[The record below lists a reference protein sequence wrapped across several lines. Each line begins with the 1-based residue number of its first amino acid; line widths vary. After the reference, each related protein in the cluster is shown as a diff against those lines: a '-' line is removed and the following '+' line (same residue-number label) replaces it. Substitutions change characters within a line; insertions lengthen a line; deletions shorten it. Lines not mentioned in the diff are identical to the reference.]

1 VLPPLALNCLIGQYK
16 IRQDSR
22 VQTKEVLS
30 NKYVKRLF
38 IARFISNFGNGMGPI
53 ALAFGI
59 LALPDGSANML
70 GLVLGATTVVFL
82 LMAPFGGVIADKYGR
97 ARMVGV
103 TDMAAGLVLFIQ
115 VAYFATGDVPLAVLL
130 ITNGFFGLMW
140 GIFWPAFSGLMPAV
154 LPEAG
159 LQKGNA
165 LNAFMTNAGVIS
177 GAAVAGLLIEVFGV
191 AFTLAID
198 AASFFIS
205 GLMIFTFRHLTPR
218 AEQTENTMLDDLLHG
233 WKVFLS
239 FRWIVIIVGAF
250 SFIVMCWAAAEN
262 VLGPL
267 IALEHFNGPKSWSFV
282 ISAESAGLIVGSLI
296 AIKIKPK
303 YPMRFLMLSSFTITF
318 YIWSLAKPQSLLMIA
333 FGAFLFGITLDLWG
347 TLWSTALQ
355 RKVPR
360 DSLSRVSSFD
370 AMGSMMFRPVGL
382 AIAAPLSTFFGIENF
397 LQILAA
403 ITVVAI
409 IVPLLDPQVRNM
421 SYEDMSVN
429 RNL

>member
-1 VLPPLALNCLIGQYK
+1 VL
-16 IRQDSR
+16 
-22 VQTKEVLS
+22 TKEVLAH
-30 NKYVKRLF
+30 KYVKRLF

-59 LALPDGSANML
+59 LALPNGSANML
-70 GLVLGATTVVFL
+70 GLVLGTTTVVFL
-82 LMAPFGGVIADKYGR
+82 IMAPFGGVIADKYGR
-97 ARMVGV
+97 ARMVGL
-103 TDMAAGLVLFIQ
+103 TDMAAGLVLLIQ
-115 VAYFATGDVPLAVLL
+115 VAYFATGDVPIAVLL

-165 LNAFMTNAGVIS
+165 LNAFMTNAGVIL
-177 GAAVAGLLIEVFGV
+177 GAAAAGLLIDVFGM

-205 GLMIFTFRHLTPR
+205 GFMIFTFRHLTPR
-218 AEQTENTMLDDLLHG
+218 AQHTENTMLDDLLHG

-282 ISAESAGLIVGSLI
+282 ITAESAGLIVGSII
-296 AIKIKPK
+296 AIKVKPK
-303 YPMRFLMLSSFTITF
+303 YPLRFLMLSSFTITF
-318 YIWSLAKPQSLLMIA
+318 YIWSLAKPQSLLMIT

-370 AMGSMMFRPVGL
+370 AMGSMMFRPIGL
-382 AIAAPLSTFFGIENF
+382 AIAAPLSTLLGIENF

-421 SYEDMSVN
+421 SYEDMSVK
-429 RNL
+429 RDL

>member
-1 VLPPLALNCLIGQYK
+1 
-16 IRQDSR
+16 

-30 NKYVKRLF
+30 HKYVKRLF

-59 LALPDGSANML
+59 LALPNGSANML
-70 GLVLGATTVVFL
+70 GLVLGTTTVVFL
-82 LMAPFGGVIADKYGR
+82 IMAPFGGVIADKYGR
-97 ARMVGV
+97 ARMVGL
-103 TDMAAGLVLFIQ
+103 TDMAAGLVLLIQ
-115 VAYFATGDVPLAVLL
+115 VAYFATGDVPHAVLL

-165 LNAFMTNAGVIS
+165 LNAFMTNAGVIL
-177 GAAVAGLLIEVFGV
+177 GAAAAGLLMDVFGV
-191 AFTLAID
+191 AFTLTID

-218 AEQTENTMLDDLLHG
+218 AQHTENTMLDDLLYG

-282 ISAESAGLIVGSLI
+282 ITAESAGLIVGSII
-296 AIKIKPK
+296 AIKVKPK
-303 YPMRFLMLSSFTITF
+303 YPLRFLMLSSFTITF

-370 AMGSMMFRPVGL
+370 AMGSMMFRPIGL
-382 AIAAPLSTFFGIENF
+382 AIAAPFSTFLGIENF
-397 LQILAA
+397 LQLLAA

-421 SYEDMSVN
+421 SYGDMSTKDAM
-429 RNL
+429 

>member
-1 VLPPLALNCLIGQYK
+1 ML
-16 IRQDSR
+16 
-22 VQTKEVLS
+22 TKEVLAH
-30 NKYVKRLF
+30 KYVKRLF

-59 LALPDGSANML
+59 LALPNGSANML
-70 GLVLGATTVVFL
+70 GFVLGTTTVVFL

-97 ARMVGV
+97 ARMVGL
-103 TDMAAGLVLFIQ
+103 TDMAAGAVLFIQ
-115 VAYFATGDVPLAVLL
+115 VFYFAKGEVPLAILL

-154 LPEAG
+154 LPEEG

-177 GAAVAGLLIEVFGV
+177 GAAVAGILIDIFGV

-218 AEQTENTMLDDLLHG
+218 AQKTENTMLDDLIHG
-233 WKVFLS
+233 WKIFSS

-267 IALEHFNGPKSWSFV
+267 IALEHFNGAKSWSFV

-296 AIKIKPK
+296 AIKVKPK
-303 YPMRFLMLSSFTITF
+303 YPMRFLMISSFTITF

-360 DSLSRVSSFD
+360 DSLSRVSAFD

-382 AIAAPLSTFFGIENF
+382 AIAAPLSTLVGIENF

-409 IVPLLDPQVRNM
+409 VVPLLDPQVRNM
-421 SYEDMSVN
+421 SYEDLP
-429 RNL
+429 RKADR

>member
-1 VLPPLALNCLIGQYK
+1 VL
-16 IRQDSR
+16 
-22 VQTKEVLS
+22 TKEVLAH
-30 NKYVKRLF
+30 KYVKRLF

-59 LALPDGSANML
+59 LALPNGSANML

-82 LMAPFGGVIADKYGR
+82 IMAPFGGVIADKYGR
-97 ARMVGV
+97 ARMVGL
-103 TDMAAGLVLFIQ
+103 TDMAAGLVLLIQ
-115 VAYFATGDVPLAVLL
+115 VAYFATGDVPIAVLL

-154 LPEAG
+154 LPGAG

-165 LNAFMTNAGVIS
+165 LNAFMTNAGVIL
-177 GAAVAGLLIEVFGV
+177 GAAVAGLLIDVFGV

-218 AEQTENTMLDDLLHG
+218 AQHTENTMLDDLLHG

-282 ISAESAGLIVGSLI
+282 ITAESAGLIVGSII
-296 AIKIKPK
+296 AIKVKPK
-303 YPMRFLMLSSFTITF
+303 YPLRFLMLSSFTITF

-370 AMGSMMFRPVGL
+370 AMGSMMFRPIGL
-382 AIAAPLSTFFGIENF
+382 AIAAPLSTLLGIENF

-421 SYEDMSVN
+421 SYEDMSVK

>member
-1 VLPPLALNCLIGQYK
+1 VL
-16 IRQDSR
+16 
-22 VQTKEVLS
+22 TKEVLAH
-30 NKYVKRLF
+30 KYVKRLF

-59 LALPDGSANML
+59 LALPNGSANML
-70 GLVLGATTVVFL
+70 GLVLGVTTVLFL
-82 LMAPFGGVIADKYGR
+82 IMLPFGGVIADKYGR
-97 ARMVGV
+97 ARMVGL

-115 VAYFATGDVPLAVLL
+115 VFYFATGDVPIAVLL

-165 LNAFMTNAGVIS
+165 LNAFMHNAGVIL
-177 GAAVAGLLIEVFGV
+177 GAAAAGLLIDVFGV

-218 AEQTENTMLDDLLHG
+218 AQHTENTMLDDLLHG
-233 WKVFLS
+233 WRVFLS

-262 VLGPL
+262 ILGPL

-282 ISAESAGLIVGSLI
+282 ITAESAGLIVGSII
-296 AIKIKPK
+296 AIKVKPK
-303 YPMRFLMLSSFTITF
+303 YPLRFLMLSSFTITF

-347 TLWSTALQ
+347 TLWNTALQ

-370 AMGSMMFRPVGL
+370 AMGSMMFRPIGL
-382 AIAAPLSTFFGIENF
+382 AIAAPFSTLLGIENF

-421 SYEDMSVN
+421 SYDDLPKKLA
-429 RNL
+429 R

>member
-1 VLPPLALNCLIGQYK
+1 VL
-16 IRQDSR
+16 
-22 VQTKEVLS
+22 TKEVLS
-30 NKYVKRLF
+30 HKYVKRLF

-59 LALPDGSANML
+59 LALPNGSANML
-70 GLVLGATTVVFL
+70 GFVLGTTTVVFL

-97 ARMVGV
+97 ARMVGL
-103 TDMAAGLVLFIQ
+103 TDMAAGAVLFIQ
-115 VAYFATGDVPLAVLL
+115 VFYFAKGDVPLAILL

-154 LPEAG
+154 LPEEG

-177 GAAVAGLLIEVFGV
+177 GAAVAGILIDIFGV

-218 AEQTENTMLDDLLHG
+218 AQKTENTMLDDLIHG
-233 WKVFLS
+233 WKIFLS

-267 IALEHFNGPKSWSFV
+267 IALEHFNGAKSWSFV

-296 AIKIKPK
+296 AIKVKPK
-303 YPMRFLMLSSFTITF
+303 YPMRFLMISSFTITF

-360 DSLSRVSSFD
+360 DSLSRVSAFD

-382 AIAAPLSTFFGIENF
+382 AIAAPLSTLVGIENF

-409 IVPLLDPQVRNM
+409 VVPLLDPQVRNM
-421 SYEDMSVN
+421 SYEDLP
-429 RNL
+429 RKADR

>member
-1 VLPPLALNCLIGQYK
+1 M
-16 IRQDSR
+16 
-22 VQTKEVLS
+22 QTREVLAH
-30 NKYVKRLF
+30 KYVKRLF
-38 IARFISNFGNGMGPI
+38 IARFVSNFGNGMGPI

-59 LALPDGSANML
+59 LALPNGSANML
-70 GLVLGATTVVFL
+70 GLVLGTTTVIFL

-97 ARMVGV
+97 ARMVGL

-115 VAYFATGDVPLAVLL
+115 VAYFATGDVPLWVLL
-130 ITNGFFGLMW
+130 LTNGFFGLMW
-140 GIFWPAFSGLMPAV
+140 GIFWPAFTGVIPAV

-165 LNAFMTNAGVIS
+165 LNAFVTNAGVIL
-177 GAAVAGLLIEVFGV
+177 GAAVAGILIELFGV

-198 AASFFIS
+198 AASFFFS

-218 AEQTENTMLDDLLHG
+218 AEHSENTMLDDLLHG
-233 WKVFLS
+233 WRVFLS
-239 FRWIVIIVGAF
+239 FRWIVIIVAAF

-296 AIKIKPK
+296 AIKVKPK
-303 YPMRFLMLSSFTITF
+303 FPMRFLMLSSFTITF
-318 YIWSLAKPQSLLMIA
+318 YIWSLAKPQSLLLIA

-347 TLWSTALQ
+347 TLWNTALQ

-360 DSLSRVSSFD
+360 ESLSRVASFD
-370 AMGSMMFRPVGL
+370 AMGSMMFRPIGL
-382 AIAAPLSTFFGIENF
+382 AIAAPLSTLVGIENF
-397 LQILAA
+397 LLIMAA

-409 IVPLLDPQVRNM
+409 VLPLFDPQVRNM
-421 SYEDMSVN
+421 SYEDLSK
-429 RNL
+429 

>member
-1 VLPPLALNCLIGQYK
+1 
-16 IRQDSR
+16 
-22 VQTKEVLS
+22 
-30 NKYVKRLF
+30 LF

-70 GLVLGATTVVFL
+70 GLVLGATTVLFL

-382 AIAAPLSTFFGIENF
+382 AIAAPLSTLFGIENF

-429 RNL
+429 RKM

>member
-1 VLPPLALNCLIGQYK
+1 
-16 IRQDSR
+16 

-30 NKYVKRLF
+30 HKYVKRLF

-59 LALPDGSANML
+59 LALPNGSANML
-70 GLVLGATTVVFL
+70 GLVLGATTVLFL

-382 AIAAPLSTFFGIENF
+382 AIAAPLSTLFGIENF